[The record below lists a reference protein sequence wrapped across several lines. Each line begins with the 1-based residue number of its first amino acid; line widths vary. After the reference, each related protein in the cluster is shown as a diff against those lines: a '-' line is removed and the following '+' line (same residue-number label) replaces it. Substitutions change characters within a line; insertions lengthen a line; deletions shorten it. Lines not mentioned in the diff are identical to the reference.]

1 MLCYLAKNYPR
12 VIPREELIDNVW
24 AGNYYVGEKALTN
37 AIWHLRQ
44 KLSGANDED
53 EVIDTIRKVGYRLLI
68 EPHWLSPVET
78 KKIIVNPVDNKQTKK
93 QKIINRKSI
102 NQALPYLLLFIVAI
116 IILWQNIFT
125 QTEFKPA
132 NITQITKAPG
142 SELFVAPSPN
152 AELIVYRWANVN
164 TSENLYITDRK
175 QPQLPAQQLTFG
187 NIDVN
192 MSVWSNDGKY
202 LYYAR
207 TDNENHSCEIIRI
220 KVDSHQERKITDC
233 AVDNGYSYIDISPD
247 DKTLAFHGVDKITK
261 TPGIYFISLLSPN
274 SQPVR
279 FSCEINC
286 RYRDRDIAFS
296 PDGKAIA
303 ITKRLNRF
311 NENIFIVDLQ
321 NNIIEKV
328 TEGEEDIVGL
338 TWHPSGEQII
348 YAAQRAD
355 TRQGFIYELSSQ
367 KKYRLDIEGFS
378 FPKFSK
384 KSRELFFQQRTE
396 QYHLAN
402 IDIST
407 QIASSPFP
415 VIQSDFNHAYPHY
428 STMTKR
434 MVYVSNE
441 TGFYEL
447 WSADNNGKNRKQL
460 THLKQ
465 NTRFPRWSHD
475 GERIA
480 FLAPVEH
487 KGGDKVN
494 ILDVATQQLSIVPS
508 QYKAHNR
515 PTWSFDD
522 NAIISAIYTD
532 EHTDLYH
539 INITDG
545 AAKRITFD
553 GARYGIMTSASNLLY
568 TKIENGLWQKDITAK
583 NPSLKKISGE
593 LFTSRYSWTAENDG
607 IYFKENN
614 ADHIQINFYSY
625 KTQQSSTLIK
635 LPLQTIKYSGVLT
648 IIPEHKKLIFTQTH
662 FPQANIKMLDHPL
675 IDKN

>member
-1 MLCYLAKNYPR
+1 
-12 VIPREELIDNVW
+12 V
-24 AGNYYVGEKALTN
+24 
-37 AIWHLRQ
+37 
-44 KLSGANDED
+44 AN
-53 EVIDTIRKVGYRLLI
+53 
-68 EPHWLSPVET
+68 
-78 KKIIVNPVDNKQTKK
+78 
-93 QKIINRKSI
+93 
-102 NQALPYLLLFIVAI
+102 

-132 NITQITKAPG
+132 SITQITKAPG

-152 AELIVYRWANVN
+152 GELIVYRWANVN
-164 TSENLYITDRK
+164 TPENLYITDRK

-187 NIDVN
+187 NIDVD
-192 MSVWSNDGKY
+192 MSVWSNDGQY

-207 TDNENHSCEIIRI
+207 TDNESNSCEIIRI

-233 AVDNGYSYIDISPD
+233 AVNNGYSYIDISPD
-247 DKTLAFHGVDKITK
+247 DNTLAFHGVDKITK
-261 TPGIYFISLLSPN
+261 KTGIYFISLLSPN

-296 PDGKAIA
+296 PDGNTIA

-328 TEGEEDIVGL
+328 TETEEDIVGL
-338 TWHPSGEQII
+338 TWHSSGEQII
-348 YAAQRAD
+348 YAAQSAD
-355 TRQGFIYELSSQ
+355 TRQGYIYDLNSK
-367 KKYRLDIEGFS
+367 KKYQLDIEGFS
-378 FPKFSK
+378 FPKFSL
-384 KSRELFFQQRTE
+384 KSKELFFQQRTE

-402 IDIST
+402 IDISSKM
-407 QIASSPFP
+407 ASSPFP
-415 VIQSDFNHAYPHY
+415 VIKSDFNHAYPHY

-447 WSADNNGKNRKQL
+447 WSADHNGKKRKQL

-465 NTRFPRWSHD
+465 NARFPRWSHD
-475 GERIA
+475 GKQIA

-487 KGGDKVN
+487 KDGDKIH

-508 QYKAHNR
+508 RYNAHNR

-539 INITDG
+539 ISITDG
-545 AAKRITFD
+545 TAKRITFD
-553 GARYGIMTSASNLLY
+553 GARYGVMTSKTTLLY
-568 TKIENGLWQKDITAK
+568 TKIEKGLWQKELTE
-583 NPSLKKISGE
+583 NTPPLNKISGE
-593 LFTSRYSWTAENDG
+593 LFTARYSWTVENDG

-625 KTQQSSTLIK
+625 KTQQLSTLIK
-635 LPLQTIKYSGVLT
+635 LPLQTIKSYGVLT
-648 IIPEHKKLIFTQTH
+648 MVSDANKLIFTQTH
-662 FPQANIKMLDHPL
+662 FPQANIKMLNHPL
-675 IDKN
+675 ISKD